1 MVRFR
6 EIAVTHINSLESRP
20 VLRRELTETDIQRY
34 ATTAL
39 TALNSELAET
49 TGSELAE
56 ADIHPSEKDMM
67 ALLSPELAE
76 ADARLSEAAADIY
89 LSQRPKN

>member
-6 EIAVTHINSLESRP
+6 EIAVTHINNLESRP

-39 TALNSELAET
+39 TPLSSELAET
-49 TGSELAE
+49 AGSELAE
-56 ADIHPSEKDMM
+56 ADIQHSEKDMM
-67 ALLSPELAE
+67 AILSPELTE
-76 ADARLSEAAADIY
+76 AGVRLSESAADIY